1 MADDFEISLGST
13 FERQLTCIPT
23 VNVFKIP
30 PLQQA
35 DGYRCSAWEG
45 NQLWSGRLRVLVK
58 GKDARIVLDDPN
70 TGNVFAE
77 CPLNHPNAVERVLD
91 SSRYFVLRVVSG
103 TRHAFIGM
111 GMQERNQAFDFNVA
125 LDEAKRIEKEFTEQQ
140 NQPQQQ
146 GPPVI
151 KSSGTDYSLKEG
163 QKITINIAGA
173 AGGRKKRTVAPGGLH
188 L

>member
-1 MADDFEISLGST
+1 MAEDFEISLGSD
-13 FERQLTCIPT
+13 FERHLTCIP
-23 VNVFKIP
+23 VVYVFKIP

-35 DGYRCSAWEG
+35 DGYRCTGWEG
-45 NQLWSGRLRVLVK
+45 NHVWTGRLRVIAK
-58 GKDARIVLDDPN
+58 GRNSRIILDDPN

-77 CPLNHPNAVERVLD
+77 CPLDHPNAVERVLD

-125 LDEAKRIEKEFTEQQ
+125 LEEAKRIEKEFDAAK
-140 NQPQQQ
+140 NR
-146 GPPVI
+146 PVNAAPAEI

-163 QKITINIAGA
+163 QKITINLPSAGVT
-173 AGGRKKRTVAPGGLH
+173 RKKRTVAATGLH

>member
-1 MADDFEISLGST
+1 MADFEISLGD
-13 FERQLTCIPT
+13 FERQLTCIPV

-35 DGYRCSAWEG
+35 DGYRCTGWEG
-45 NQLWSGRLRVLVK
+45 NQLWTGRLRVLAK
-58 GKDARIVLDDPN
+58 GNFARVVLDDPN

-125 LDEAKRIEKEFTEQQ
+125 LEEAKRIQTEYEAQKAM
-140 NQPQQQ
+140 PKDA
-146 GPPVI
+146 PPPEI

-163 QKITINIAGA
+163 QKITINIPT
-173 AGGRKKRTVAPGGLH
+173 GGVARKKRTVGSGGLH